1 MNKIQEIKKIIAK
14 GNIKEAFK
22 QINKLSLATKQEED
36 ILLLESQ
43 FNSAAKQ
50 NRVGLI
56 SHEAYM
62 SQSNRIAYA
71 LLSILNEI
79 SKEVQDGEQAEI
91 ENKTKG
97 IDMDMNKKLKLLI
110 SIWQEVRFDA
120 SVSRNLKDDLGQAMR
135 ALQEYSKMAPDP
147 LYDVDGKIG
156 AMLESMV
163 QGFYDSHS
171 LELKKRRK
179 VAVAKLKELVLACE
193 DAPTAYNGAQ
203 LAGALWVHD
212 STLDFRQR
220 FADVSHSFPAMGK
233 VMGEMADAVEG
244 LWDEVKND

>member
-1 MNKIQEIKKIIAK
+1 MTQEIKKIIAK

-22 QINKLSLATKQEED
+22 QINELSLATKQED

-71 LLSILNEI
+71 LLSILSEI
-79 SKEVQDGEQAEI
+79 SEGQEGQETEK
-91 ENKTKG
+91 KTKV
-97 IDMDMNKKLKLLI
+97 DMNKKLKLLI
-110 SIWQEVRFDA
+110 SIWQEVRFDPN
-120 SVSRNLKDDLGQAMR
+120 VSRNLKNDLGQAMR
-135 ALQEYSKMAPDP
+135 ALEEYSKMSFDP
-147 LYDVDGKIG
+147 LYDADGKIG

-163 QGFYDSHS
+163 LGFYDSHS

-203 LAGALWVHD
+203 LASALWVHD
-212 STLDFRQR
+212 SRLDWRQR
-220 FADVSHSFPAMGK
+220 FEDVSHNFPAMAK

-244 LWDEVKND
+244 LWDEAKND

>member
-1 MNKIQEIKKIIAK
+1 MTQEIKKIIAK

-22 QINKLSLATKQEED
+22 QINELSLATKQEG

-62 SQSNRIAYA
+62 SI
-71 LLSILNEI
+71 LSEI
-79 SKEVQDGEQAEI
+79 SEGQEGQETEK
-91 ENKTKG
+91 KTKV
-97 IDMDMNKKLKLLI
+97 DMNKKLKLLI
-110 SIWQEVRFDA
+110 SIWQEVRFDPN
-120 SVSRNLKDDLGQAMR
+120 VSRNLKNDLGQAMR
-135 ALQEYSKMAPDP
+135 ALEEYSKMSFDP
-147 LYDVDGKIG
+147 LYDADGKIG

-163 QGFYDSHS
+163 LGFYDSHS

-203 LAGALWVHD
+203 LASALWVHD
-212 STLDFRQR
+212 SRLDWRQR
-220 FADVSHSFPAMGK
+220 FEDVSHNFPAMAK

-244 LWDEVKND
+244 LWDEAKND